1 MYNCSSYDT
10 FLKVQQKFHDIRE
23 QIESLRFL
31 DGQSIDLN
39 EFIELFK
46 FLIVFM
52 KLLIL
57 HQYVEPLRKSSV
69 QLQFLLNG

>member
-1 MYNCSSYDT
+1 MPTSQIMYNCSSYDT

-57 HQYVEPLRKSSV
+57 H
-69 QLQFLLNG
+69 